1 MDPEAIDERLM
12 LSGKKDNRLRSS
24 SGVVTCLL
32 YTGFVA
38 CCAGRNTDRGAA
50 CRKAGRVVVS

>member
-1 MDPEAIDERLM
+1 MDPEAIDERLV

-32 YTGFVA
+32 LGLLPVV
-38 CCAGRNTDRGAA
+38 
-50 CRKAGRVVVS
+50 RVVALTEELLVEKPEEL